1 MTLAAWFALFSALV
15 LATWTTRA
23 ARRRTARH
31 EAGRR
36 FFRHPTAAWGI
47 GVLAFFTIVAVAAP
61 LVTSFD
67 PREHLDI
74 VHLKNQPPSWRFI
87 LGTDV
92 YSRDL
97 WSRIAFGTRI
107 SLVVGS
113 LGMLVAVTLGTLVG
127 AVAGYYRRWVDAV
140 LMRGVD
146 VGLAVPRIFVLLIA
160 IALFDRLPLA
170 LLVLVIGFTSWFGTS
185 RLVRAEVLSVRE
197 RDFVAAAR
205 AVGASAAGVIFRHVL
220 PNAAA
225 PIIVSA
231 ALGIGNVL
239 LLEAALSFLGIGV
252 PPPAPSWGNM
262 IADGAPYLA
271 TAPWTT
277 LFPGLAIAF
286 VVMALNAVA
295 DALRDALDPRQQ
307 AKEAT

>member
-1 MTLAAWFALFSALV
+1 MTLQAWFALLAALA
-15 LATWTTRA
+15 LAAWA
-23 ARRRTARH
+23 VGALRRRTARH

-47 GVLAFFTIVAVAAP
+47 GVLAFFAIIAVAAP
-61 LVTSFD
+61 LVTPFD
-67 PREHLDI
+67 PRVQLDI
-74 VHLKNQPPSWRFI
+74 VRLKNQPPSWSYI
-87 LGTDV
+87 LGTDL

-97 WSRIAFGTRI
+97 WTRVAYGARI
-107 SLVVGS
+107 SLMVGA

-146 VGLAVPRIFVLLIA
+146 VGLAMPRIFVLLIA
-160 IALFDRLPLA
+160 VALWERVSLA
-170 LLVLVIGFTSWFGTS
+170 VLVLLIGLTGWFGTS

-197 RDFVAAAR
+197 REFVAAAR
-205 AVGASAAGVIFRHVL
+205 ALGAGPARVIFRHVL

-262 IADGAPYLA
+262 IADGASTIYS
-271 TAPWTT
+271 APWTT
-277 LFPGLAIAF
+277 LFPGLAISL
-286 VVMALNAVA
+286 VVMSLNAVA
-295 DALRDALDPRQQ
+295 DGLRDALDPREDGG
-307 AKEAT
+307 AA